1 MRYYIIDIVKMKLY
15 PYNDL
20 NELVNLMETETT
32 QIPEEPLENI
42 IFNTKLFNNPEKLFK
57 LKQSI
62 ERFISEN
69 PSKDE
74 RKIDANTKNQFFYL
88 YAALWSLPNVL
99 VNDSMANFVR
109 QMAVWFPEWIS
120 SEKKM
125 LRNYELSLSH
135 EKKKWEKDH
144 VLQKVTEWKLFAK
157 RSGMSMKK
165 AEHFET
171 LAMRIYTTVNLI
183 VKDIRKGKY

>member
-1 MRYYIIDIVKMKLY
+1 MEKIREELIEVRNRID
-15 PYNDL
+15 
-20 NELVNLMETETT
+20 ELIKQLGTETEVKIT
-32 QIPEEPLENI
+32 PEEPLENI

-109 QMAVWFPEWIS
+109 QMAVWFPEWIPS
-120 SEKKM
+120 DKKM

-135 EKKKWEKDH
+135 EKKKWERDKE
-144 VLQKVTEWKLFAK
+144 LLKVTEWKSFIK
-157 RSGMSMKK
+157 RSSMSVKK
-165 AEHFET
+165 AMYFES
-171 LAMRIYTTVNLI
+171 LAMSVYMAVNQMIKEILN
-183 VKDIRKGKY
+183 KKH

>member
-1 MRYYIIDIVKMKLY
+1 METIREELIKMRDKL
-15 PYNDL
+15 DVL
-20 NELVNLMETETT
+20 IERLETETKVMS
-32 QIPEEPLENI
+32 ISEEPLENV
-42 IFNTKLFNNPEKLFK
+42 IFNPKLFDTPEKLLM
-57 LKQSI
+57 LKQTIGS
-62 ERFISEN
+62 FICEN
-69 PSKDE
+69 PTKDE
-74 RKIDANTKNQFFYL
+74 MKIDANTKNQFFYL
-88 YAALWSLPNVL
+88 YAALWSLQNVL